1 MFQAGAII
9 KGAFRSTG
17 ARGNVYKFLARHKG
31 FYSEK
36 ERIQVFYHGDDLH
49 VKAYFKEEEDAM
61 DFQNALNEWEIHKEL
76 ANLDGVNIN
85 PKTPEEVVLP
95 DDLQRIFP
103 QHYKPEDSE
112 SPCHSLDQL
121 HSYRLSIPITE
132 PAETNEPIT
141 RYQSLDMCIGRAKP
155 YKCHL
160 KDKASFKALQR
171 NENNMVVASWPF
183 HQMLDGLN
191 TEESIPLVAL
201 GVKSTSERRLAQND
215 NRYSVTMVLEFYEK
229 VDAEAFQKREGAK
242 RIDAKTWET
251 VVFVSDK
258 VLFEECVKWKGNN
271 TREQWRQ
278 HRAFLDA
285 L

>member
-1 MFQAGAII
+1 
-9 KGAFRSTG
+9 
-17 ARGNVYKFLARHKG
+17 
-31 FYSEK
+31 
-36 ERIQVFYHGDDLH
+36 
-49 VKAYFKEEEDAM
+49 
-61 DFQNALNEWEIHKEL
+61 
-76 ANLDGVNIN
+76 
-85 PKTPEEVVLP
+85 
-95 DDLQRIFP
+95 
-103 QHYKPEDSE
+103 
-112 SPCHSLDQL
+112 
-121 HSYRLSIPITE
+121 
-132 PAETNEPIT
+132 
-141 RYQSLDMCIGRAKP
+141 
-155 YKCHL
+155 
-160 KDKASFKALQR
+160 
-171 NENNMVVASWPF
+171 MVVASWPF

-201 GVKSTSERRLAQND
+201 GVKSMSERRLAQND